1 MTNKEP
7 KNLITEEYIEDVTQY
22 GEFIPSFDQ
31 WTTFEN
37 QKKNARR
44 LQKCTSPNNMRNT
57 Q

>member
-1 MTNKEP
+1 MANRDT

-37 QKKNARR
+37 QLNKSKYLQNCTAHKN
-44 LQKCTSPNNMRNT
+44 K
-57 Q
+57 